1 MSDEE
6 MTLNDLLHMQADV
19 ENYFR
24 LFYCILFRISAEKPK

>member
-6 MTLNDLLHMQADV
+6 MTLKDLLHMQADV

-24 LFYCILFRISAEKPK
+24 LFYCILFKNNAKKAI